1 MEDLGE
7 KRGYPVHPGLF
18 CSKIVSRYLSDNP
31 GKKAQPGDYRKA
43 KIKPK
48 WHCSLKIEYE
58 SGGV

>member
-18 CSKIVSRYLSDNP
+18 CSKIASRYLSDNL

-43 KIKPK
+43 NIKPK
-48 WHCSLKIEYE
+48 
-58 SGGV
+58 